1 MKMILNFSIVLV
13 LLVSYSWGEDRSC
26 QAPPS
31 VENGDIITPER
42 SLYLR
47 GSVVEY
53 RCQDHHSL
61 EGSNTITCQDGKW
74 TEPPT
79 CREIAK
85 KRLSFPF
92 GFYRSCQA
100 PPSVENGDIITP
112 ERSLYSRGSVVEYR
126 CQDHHSLEGSNTITC
141 QGGKWTEPPTCRA
154 TIAAKC
160 RKPPVISHGDVINF
174 LMEEYSSGSTVEYKC
189 QSFYEMEG
197 SSQVTCQDGNWSAPP
212 TCLEPCIVTLAD
224 LEENNIKLR
233 WTKSEKQYIKTGST
247 IEFACKDGYQKDS
260 QMSKF
265 QIQCSKGKLEYPRCV
280 SMIAAKCRKPPVIS
294 HGDVIN
300 FLMEEYSSGSTV
312 EYKCQSFYEM
322 EGSSQ
327 VTCQD
332 GNWSAPPTCLEP
344 CKVTLEDLEENNIEV
359 WTRSEKQY
367 FKSGSTIKFVCKFGY
382 RKDLQRS
389 QFQVQCLEGKLKYPR
404 CVYQAAKDYRI
415 LKRYNTRGE
424 IKEEVIWRKI
434 N

>member
-13 LLVSYSWGEDRSC
+13 LLVSYSWGEEIAKKRSSFPFGFYRSC

-92 GFYRSCQA
+92 GFS
-100 PPSVENGDIITP
+100 
-112 ERSLYSRGSVVEYR
+112 
-126 CQDHHSLEGSNTITC
+126 
-141 QGGKWTEPPTCRA
+141 